1 MASRSTRPQPRR
13 RIGDR
18 ALALLLVGGLLVAS
32 VLLHAALTRIDAQVR
47 LQDTRELARE
57 WALTDLALFTE
68 ARHARHPA
76 MADRFAAFQN
86 HPMALEHFPTGTLI
100 RPPPHLHE

>member
-1 MASRSTRPQPRR
+1 M
-13 RIGDR
+13 GNR
-18 ALALLLVGGLLVAS
+18 ALALLLMGGLLVTS
-32 VLLHAALTRIDAQVR
+32 VLLHAALTQIDAQER
-47 LQDTRELARE
+47 LRDTRELARE

-76 MADRFAAFQN
+76 MTDRFSAFQN
-86 HPMALEHFPTGTLI
+86 HPMALEHFPTGALI